1 MTNSEESSLYEKS
14 LFRSTCTTHGWGG
27 GRSAGDRQLIHTVQ
41 LFKKKWLFILQASH
55 TCWVHVYMYDVLEMA
70 NGACNLD
77 GHETVMLLLWFTTL
91 TLLYYITTAL
101 SPGKCLNM
109 CEAEK
114 GLLLKCTKGPVNR
127 FCQNSLNRVCWN
139 YPGGYSQRS
148 CCRQRSLSVL
158 PEVVAHILQC
168 SQCTDSVGILNI
180 LCWRCTKHSWIHTLP
195 WIRCIIRKSVLGH
208 RMKTIFPPFEKKQ
221 AVFPLYLQYT
231 T

>member
-114 GLLLKCTKGPVNR
+114 GLLLKCTEGPVNR
-127 FCQNSLNRVCWN
+127 LSEQSE
-139 YPGGYSQRS
+139 S
-148 CCRQRSLSVL
+148 CLLKLS
-158 PEVVAHILQC
+158 
-168 SQCTDSVGILNI
+168 
-180 LCWRCTKHSWIHTLP
+180 R
-195 WIRCIIRKSVLGH
+195 R
-208 RMKTIFPPFEKKQ
+208 IFPKVLLQ
-221 AVFPLYLQYT
+221 AAFTLRVAWGRCSHITVFTVYRLSRYT
-231 T
+231 QHSLLEMHQTQLNTYFTLNTLHN